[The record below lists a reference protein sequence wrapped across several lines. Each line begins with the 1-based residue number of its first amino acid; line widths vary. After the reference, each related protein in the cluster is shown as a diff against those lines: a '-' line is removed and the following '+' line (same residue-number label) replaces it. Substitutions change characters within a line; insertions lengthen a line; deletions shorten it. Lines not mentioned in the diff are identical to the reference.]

1 MRIETIHNI
10 PHIAHYDLPIL
21 LNPELFYLL
30 GEGQPAKNMR
40 PVVGEQ
46 KKLSF
51 SSLSLFL
58 VHEITRTLIYFAIY
72 LQATRFDHVSRD
84 TGKESSAHWANVS
97 VHCLLQFQI
106 LCIILYFNYWI
117 IIDVW
122 FSRNFL
128 KGPNSGCELHMIQ
141 AAVYVPISLS
151 KLCIAKSAGHIWPT
165 WLPWMPGPSLTW
177 RRSDAY
183 PVLGHVHMHSIWGA
197 TDIKPCAR
205 TPTCPQVP
213 PTISCHLNVLS
224 NPRQQVC

>member
-1 MRIETIHNI
+1 MEMTIETIHNI

-72 LQATRFDHVSRD
+72 LQATRFDHVSHD

-106 LCIILYFNYWI
+106 LCIILYFNY
-117 IIDVW
+117 
-122 FSRNFL
+122 
-128 KGPNSGCELHMIQ
+128 
-141 AAVYVPISLS
+141 
-151 KLCIAKSAGHIWPT
+151 
-165 WLPWMPGPSLTW
+165 
-177 RRSDAY
+177 
-183 PVLGHVHMHSIWGA
+183 
-197 TDIKPCAR
+197 
-205 TPTCPQVP
+205 
-213 PTISCHLNVLS
+213 
-224 NPRQQVC
+224 